1 MANKFPGHRI
11 RPQAHTRPYR
21 KLNIVMYTDQV
32 QWLDKLAHD
41 MKLTRSGVLRAMVEK
56 LR

>member
-1 MANKFPGHRI
+1 MPTKFPGHRI
-11 RPQAHTRPYR
+11 RPRAHERPYR

-32 QWLDKLAHD
+32 EWLDKLAHD